1 MTDASRPTRVLIV
14 EDRLSHAYTTAS
26 RVRHV
31 AGPDGRRAEVIAALE
46 HRPALA
52 RVHALVENGLDV
64 ALIDAMR
71 HPDDLRAHPGTMAFG
86 GLEVA
91 AAIADADP
99 RCRIVGYS
107 AQAHSPRVNVTFREI
122 PSVAAV
128 FDQALIVDHMAEALW
143 SDRCPHQVP
152 PPDEYDYA
160 ALGTTRDARI
170 WEAIQFVRQ
179 RPDTWEAVARTLGNR
194 GVEART
200 REHLNKYLPD
210 LIPMPDAVTYRAYVE
225 MLRTV
230 AGFLDAPR

>member
-14 EDRLSHAYTTAS
+14 EDRLSHTYTTAS
-26 RVRHV
+26 RVRQV
-31 AGPDGRRAEVIAALE
+31 VGPDGLRAEVVAALE
-46 HRPALA
+46 HGPALT
-52 RVHALVENGLDV
+52 RVPALVEDGLDV

-91 AAIADADP
+91 AALAEADP
-99 RCRIVGYS
+99 GCRIVGYS
-107 AQAHSPRVNVTFREI
+107 AHAHAPRVNVTFREI
-122 PSVAAV
+122 QSVAAV
-128 FDQALIVDHMAEALW
+128 FDQALVVDHMVEALW
-143 SDRCPHQVP
+143 SAECPHQVP

-160 ALGTTRDARI
+160 ALGTTPEARI
-170 WEAIQFVRQ
+170 WDAIRFVRQ

-210 LIPMPDAVTYRAYVE
+210 LIPMPEASTYRAYVE
-225 MLRTV
+225 LLRSV
-230 AGFLDAPR
+230 AGFLDAPM